1 MVNEIRLLFPIEH
14 FLKNRSGRRL
24 DNSHVLC
31 KVEIL
36 LFLPHISIMKLMFCQ
51 IFFFYREIKYMAGK
65 IQLASCHKIILNCV
79 ILKKAICLIT
89 ALYLFT
95 FWIGDRNQ
103 KEMVVTGNR
112 NKKLEVLTVSTFL
125 WPLPRRRK
133 STTLPL

>member
-24 DNSHVLC
+24 DNSNVLC

-95 FWIGDRNQ
+95 F
-103 KEMVVTGNR
+103 
-112 NKKLEVLTVSTFL
+112 
-125 WPLPRRRK
+125 
-133 STTLPL
+133 